1 MRCIASLRLVLLF
14 DITTTITMQSELQ
27 TARDQLALVNLSLEA
42 DPTNADFLKLK
53 TELLELIELTQA
65 AIDKTSG
72 SSGSGGSKPSQADKG
87 KGKAK
92 ESNWQDLGTY
102 KAGMDC
108 MAKYKDGK

>member
-1 MRCIASLRLVLLF
+1 
-14 DITTTITMQSELQ
+14 MQAELQ
-27 TARDQLALVNLSLEA
+27 TAKDQLALVNLSLEA

-65 AIDKTSG
+65 AIDQTAAASSSSTSTAKA
-72 SSGSGGSKPSQADKG
+72 SSAPTSQLDKG

-92 ESNWQDLGTY
+92 ESNWQDVGPY

-108 MAKYKDGK
+108 MAKYKDGKL